1 MISLVGSTS
10 SLSELWREGLLCDVT
25 LSASDG
31 SVYPCHRV
39 VLASGS
45 GYFRALFTGAGSA
58 MLEGSCDK
66 IILEALTGM
75 ELEAAL
81 NALYNL
87 QIQVMRCHV
96 ASLVAGC
103 VRLCLLQRD
112 SLKGCPCQLTSPPL
126 VKNHPSTK
134 L

>member
-1 MISLVGSTS
+1 MISLVGSNS

-25 LSASDG
+25 LSASIDG
-31 SVYPCHRV
+31 CLAVFPCHRV

-58 MLEGSCDK
+58 MLEGSCNK
-66 IILEALTGM
+66 IMLEALTGM

-87 QIQVMRCHV
+87 QIKVRCYV
-96 ASLVAGC
+96 
-103 VRLCLLQRD
+103 D
-112 SLKGCPCQLTSPPL
+112 S
-126 VKNHPSTK
+126 
-134 L
+134 